1 MQAVGENSLS
11 RIVLAWVL
19 VNLTLLILFGS
30 LGLWIYSAFYSGTTT
45 STKHAVATR
54 TVHVSPTP
62 TESQQASAVTQK
74 YMQAFISHNYDTMW
88 AMLHPQV
95 QAMWPSQAAFVT
107 YLQARFQGYTLQSF
121 TLGTPDQL
129 DYWINPETMT
139 QYNKAIRIPVSLKL
153 TSQQQQAQQQAQ
165 SAPEIIHP
173 EQLFQNLPFIVQ
185 RTTTSTATGKNAQ
198 WQVLAA
204 GPVDLEA
211 PILPPLTPVQKTVSV
226 PILMYHH
233 ISLPLTQSP
242 LDQSLAVN
250 PTMFKAQLDY
260 LKTQGFH
267 SITLNQL
274 FDALYYGAALP
285 KKPVILTF
293 DDGYDD
299 AYTNAYPM
307 LKAQGFSGMFYIITG
322 KVGWKGQATW
332 PQLREMLRNG
342 MQMGSHTINHLDM
355 GQVMLSS
362 QTQAQQELQVSQSTM
377 QKNLAI
383 PIQQFCYPSGEPF
396 RHYSLALQQEM
407 VNLLTQDGYV
417 GATTD
422 PGGQMPTGVMQSSLT
437 PFKLLRLRVD
447 GRATLQDFIGSLPS

>member
-1 MQAVGENSLS
+1 MHAVREDGPS
-11 RIVLAWVL
+11 RIMLAWVL
-19 VNLTLLILFGS
+19 VALAILVVTGS
-30 LGLWIYSAFYSGTTT
+30 LGLWIYSAYSSTTT
-45 STKHAVATR
+45 SATQAVSTR

-62 TESQQASAVTQK
+62 GESQQASAATQK
-74 YMQAFISHNYDTMW
+74 YMQAFLSHNYDTMW
-88 AMLHPQV
+88 TMLHPQV
-95 QAMWPSQAAFVT
+95 QAMWPDQAAFT
-107 YLQARFQGYTLQSF
+107 SYLQARFQGYTLQSF
-121 TLGTPDQL
+121 TLGTPNQL

-139 QYNKAIRIPVSLKL
+139 QYNKVIRIPVSLKL
-153 TSQQQQAQQQAQ
+153 VSQQQQAQ
-165 SAPEIIHP
+165 STPENIHP

-185 RTTTSTATGKNAQ
+185 PASTSTAAGKSPQ
-198 WQVLAA
+198 WLVLSA
-204 GPVDLEA
+204 GPADLEA
-211 PILPPLTPVQKTVSV
+211 PILPPLTPVQKTVPV

-250 PTMFKAQLDY
+250 PTMFKAQLNY
-260 LKTQGFH
+260 LKAQGFH
-267 SITLNQL
+267 SITFNQL
-274 FDALYYGAALP
+274 FDALYYGAPLP
-285 KKPVILTF
+285 KKPIILTF

-307 LKAQGFSGMFYIITG
+307 LKAQGFGGMFYIITG

-355 GQVMLSS
+355 GQVMQSS
-362 QTQAQQELQVSQSTM
+362 QAQAQQELQVSQSTM

-396 RHYSLALQQEM
+396 RHYSLALQQEI
-407 VNLLTQDGYV
+407 VSLLTQDGYV

-422 PGGQMPTGVMQSSLT
+422 PGGQMPTGVTQSSLT

-447 GRATLQDFIGSLPS
+447 GRATLQDFISSV